1 MPAEELDDVF
11 EDESSL
17 EADTNCDCDCDC
29 DADGELVGCKECM
42 SELVSSSLV
51 SSSLKI

>member
-11 EDESSL
+11 EDDSSL
-17 EADTNCDCDCDC
+17 EADTNCDCDCDA
-29 DADGELVGCKECM
+29 DAELVGCRECM

>member
-17 EADTNCDCDCDC
+17 EADTNCDCDCDG
-29 DADGELVGCKECM
+29 DGELVGYKECM
-42 SELVSSSLV
+42 SELVRSSLV